1 MAKVLIMLV
10 RILGLTA
17 IVVGALLWSGR
28 QNLLGPHIGLGF
40 VVATVVFVM
49 AIIAMI
55 RKAVVPGIL
64 GVVFAML
71 LPVVGFMQLP
81 LIPHT
86 MGAIQV
92 AHIFLALAIIGVAE
106 RLYSAIQ
113 RAD

>member
-10 RILGLTA
+10 RLLGLTA

-49 AIIAMI
+49 AIMI
-55 RKAVVPGIL
+55 KKAVVPGIL

-81 LIPHT
+81 LLPHT
-86 MGAIQV
+86 MGAIQA

-106 RLYSAIQ
+106 RLYSAIH
-113 RAD
+113 RAA